1 MTDDL
6 DKKNARIKLAKK
18 IGLIATGL
26 FVFYVIVGFWIVPP
40 LLKPKLEEQLSG
52 LLGRKV
58 TIGAIKL
65 NPLVLSSTTS
75 NLTVHDNDGEP
86 FAGFEALYV
95 NVQLS
100 SLFRWAGTVKDVRL
114 SAPFGVLKLLPEGKM
129 NIDDLVAKFSQP
141 APSPK
146 PDDSLPRA
154 IVARLEVI
162 DGKFTVANLAA
173 AEPIQEVVTP
183 ITFTLE
189 NLSTL
194 KGRQGEYRFGGVG
207 PIGGTFDV
215 HGTLALNPLKFQG
228 HFSSELTKL
237 SHYWE
242 HIKDLVSFQILNGT
256 ARASVDY
263 TMAITDGQ
271 LNARLEN
278 GAFMLDNFELAAKG
292 EKEVLIAVPTLSV
305 QGLATD
311 LQAQEMVVDRIQ
323 TAGAAFKSGLAKDGS
338 VELQRLFQP
347 DIEKL
352 MEMKA
357 ARAPATETVD
367 SSPWQVTVNQVEV
380 KDWQFT
386 LDDLTGKNPIRETF
400 ALNTF
405 TVDNLSTAKDHQGT
419 YTFDGTGPSGGNYQL
434 NGKLT
439 VAPVWV
445 QGSYAMKDARLDHFW
460 EHVKEHVS
468 FQIVK
473 GSTGASGD
481 FTVAR
486 DDGGFNARLENGTYQ
501 LNDFELVEK
510 GKQDVLIALPA
521 LAVKG
526 IGADVK
532 AREIN
537 VASIQTA
544 DARIKSWLA
553 ADGTFALQKL
563 FLPDLEKLMKKEAA
577 DEPEPETTPAQPWQ
591 VTLQKMEVTNWGLAF
606 EDRTLTNVAKM
617 SVDDIDVVVENL
629 STKKGTQATVG
640 VAMQINRAGSVKVN
654 GKAGIAPLQADVK
667 VVIEKIG
674 LESFQPYVDEAV
686 NAQIATGSTSS
697 TGRIRYRGQDAQPQ
711 IQIEGDFSIDELE
724 IQDRVQTEDFITLAQ
739 FKAGGIAL
747 ELLPNKLNAS
757 EVLIDR
763 PHARVTIDQ
772 AGVVNVVNAFAPV
785 EKKAADGQENLLQ
798 RLVNFLILQFKGPMP
813 MRVNQ
818 VRLAQFTA
826 EFVDASISP
835 TFSTHVEITDG
846 TVKGLSSDPSARADF
861 KLNGSIDKTATIEGA
876 GQMNPMNA
884 LQYSKVDVSLKDY
897 ALKPVSPYSGKFI
910 GFKINQGTLHTD
922 LKYQVDNDTVK
933 GDNII
938 TIDQL
943 ELGEKVDSPDAP
955 NLPIKLGVTLLKDS
969 NGRITLQVPVAGNV
983 KDPQFDFAKAI
994 ESSLTGAIEG
1004 ARQCAV
1010 CRHQGHRRVHG

>member
-1 MTDDL
+1 MADDL

-18 IGLIATGL
+18 IALIVTGL

-40 LLKPKLEEQLSG
+40 LLKPKLEEQLSD

-65 NPLVLSSTTS
+65 NPLVLSATTS
-75 NLTVHDNDGEP
+75 NLTVHETDGEP
-86 FAGFEALYV
+86 FAGFESLYV

-100 SLFRWAGTVKDVRL
+100 SLFRWAGTVRDVRL
-114 SAPFGVLKLLPEGKM
+114 LAPFGVLKLLPEGKM

-154 IVARLEVI
+154 IMARLEVI
-162 DGKFTVANLAA
+162 DGKFTVANLATT
-173 AEPIQEVVTP
+173 EPIQDVFTP

-207 PIGGTFDV
+207 PLGGTFDV
-215 HGTLALNPLKFQG
+215 HGNLALNPPRIQG
-228 HFSSELTKL
+228 SFSSDGTHL

-263 TMAITDGQ
+263 TVGITDGQ

-278 GAFMLDNFELAAKG
+278 GAFMLDKFELAAKG

-305 QGLATD
+305 QGLAAD
-311 LQAQEMVVDRIQ
+311 LQAREIVVDRIQ
-323 TAGAAFKSGLAKDGS
+323 SAGAAFTSGLAKDGS
-338 VELQRLFQP
+338 LELQRLFQP
-347 DIEKL
+347 DLEKL

-357 ARAPATETVD
+357 ARAPATETVE
-367 SSPWQVTVNQVEV
+367 SSPWQTTVNQVEV

-386 LDDLTGKNPIRETF
+386 LDVLTGKDPIRETF

-405 TVDNLSTAKDHQGT
+405 TVENLSTAKDHQGT
-419 YTFDGTGPSGGNYQL
+419 YAFDGTGPSGGNYQL

-486 DDGGFNARLENGTYQ
+486 GDGGFNARLENGTYQ
-501 LNDFELVEK
+501 LDDFELVEK
-510 GKQDVLIALPA
+510 GKQNVLIALPGF
-521 LAVKG
+521 AVKG

-537 VASIQTA
+537 VASVQTA

-553 ADGTFALQKL
+553 ADGTFALRKL
-563 FLPDLEKLMKKEAA
+563 FLPDLEKLMEKKAA

-606 EDRTLTNVAKM
+606 EDQTLTKPAKM
-617 SVDDIDVVVENL
+617 SVDDINVVVENL
-629 STKKGTQATVG
+629 STKKGAQATIG
-640 VAMQINRAGSVKVN
+640 VAMQINRAGHVKVN
-654 GKAGIAPLQADVK
+654 GKAGITPLQADVK
-667 VVIEKIG
+667 VVTEKIG
-674 LESFQPYVDEAV
+674 LKSFQPYVDEAV
-686 NAQIATGSTSS
+686 NAQIAAGSTSS
-697 TGRIRYRGQDAQPQ
+697 TGRIRYRGKDAQPQ
-711 IQIEGDFSIDELE
+711 IQVRGRF
-724 IQDRVQTEDFITLAQ
+724 
-739 FKAGGIAL
+739 
-747 ELLPNKLNAS
+747 
-757 EVLIDR
+757 
-763 PHARVTIDQ
+763 
-772 AGVVNVVNAFAPV
+772 
-785 EKKAADGQENLLQ
+785 Q
-798 RLVNFLILQFKGPMP
+798 R
-813 MRVNQ
+813 R
-818 VRLAQFTA
+818 
-826 EFVDASISP
+826 
-835 TFSTHVEITDG
+835 
-846 TVKGLSSDPSARADF
+846 
-861 KLNGSIDKTATIEGA
+861 
-876 GQMNPMNA
+876 
-884 LQYSKVDVSLKDY
+884 
-897 ALKPVSPYSGKFI
+897 
-910 GFKINQGTLHTD
+910 
-922 LKYQVDNDTVK
+922 
-933 GDNII
+933 
-938 TIDQL
+938 
-943 ELGEKVDSPDAP
+943 
-955 NLPIKLGVTLLKDS
+955 
-969 NGRITLQVPVAGNV
+969 
-983 KDPQFDFAKAI
+983 
-994 ESSLTGAIEG
+994 
-1004 ARQCAV
+1004 
-1010 CRHQGHRRVHG
+1010 